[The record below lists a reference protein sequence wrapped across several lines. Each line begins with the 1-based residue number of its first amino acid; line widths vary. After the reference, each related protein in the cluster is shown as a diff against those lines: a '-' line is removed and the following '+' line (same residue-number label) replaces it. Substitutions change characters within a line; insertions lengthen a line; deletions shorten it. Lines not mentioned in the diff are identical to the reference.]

1 MIKHACRSK
10 VDIFIARGGYSSF
23 QERDVPSWF
32 FFPLV
37 NKIDRNTRDEGKML
51 NYKHCS
57 RIHTATKQKCQTGI
71 LRNAKL
77 FQLFHIYD
85 FHISTIIMWCIF
97 LKRKIGIFINDF
109 FKPQD
114 HLIYLLL
121 REITMVLSWIIVLSK
136 SIILRDFNTNNKTY
150 PLETSFV
157 RCTITSLKLQ
167 QIE

>member
-1 MIKHACRSK
+1 M
-10 VDIFIARGGYSSF
+10 FIAARIPYI
-23 QERDVPSWF
+23 RF
-32 FFPLV
+32 F
-37 NKIDRNTRDEGKML
+37 
-51 NYKHCS
+51 
-57 RIHTATKQKCQTGI
+57 TAM
-71 LRNAKL
+71 
-77 FQLFHIYD
+77 HIYD
-85 FHISTIIMWCIF
+85 FHISTIIMRFIF

-114 HLIYLLL
+114 HLSYLLL

>member
-1 MIKHACRSK
+1 
-10 VDIFIARGGYSSF
+10 
-23 QERDVPSWF
+23 
-32 FFPLV
+32 
-37 NKIDRNTRDEGKML
+37 
-51 NYKHCS
+51 
-57 RIHTATKQKCQTGI
+57 
-71 LRNAKL
+71 
-77 FQLFHIYD
+77 
-85 FHISTIIMWCIF
+85 MWCIF
-97 LKRKIGIFINDF
+97 LERKIGIFINDF